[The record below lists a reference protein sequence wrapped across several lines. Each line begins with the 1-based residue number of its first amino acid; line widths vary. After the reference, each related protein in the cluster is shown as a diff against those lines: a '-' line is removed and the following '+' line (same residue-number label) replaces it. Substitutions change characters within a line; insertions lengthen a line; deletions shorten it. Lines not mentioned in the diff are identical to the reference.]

1 MEEENRSLTP
11 KVFMRILNA
20 IYMVLLMSMMVFGS
34 FTLFSTVSWD
44 IDFPSSEDVF
54 LIIVPIMFFI
64 GIVLGRILYKKRLDN
79 LANVNVLKDKLQG
92 LKTALIIKFALVEGP
107 FLIGLVAAFLTSNI
121 FYMMSS
127 GTLVMYFLTLKPT
140 KSKIIKDLD
149 LDNELIHQFNDD
161 NQILN

>member
-11 KVFMRILNA
+11 KVFMRNINT
-20 IYMVLLMSMMVFGS
+20 IYMVLFMSMMVFGS
-34 FTLFSTVSWD
+34 FTLFNTVAWD
-44 IDFPSSEDVF
+44 ADFPPSEDVF
-54 LIIVPIMFFI
+54 LIIVPIIFFI
-64 GIVLGRILYKKRLDN
+64 GVVLGRILYKRKLDN
-79 LANVNVLKDKLQG
+79 LANVSLLKDKLQG

-107 FLIGLVAAFLTSNI
+107 FLIGLVAAFSTSNI

-149 LDNELIHQFNDD
+149 LNKELILQFNDD